1 MLYNKIAKI
10 YKSFYKSKALV
21 NKKVFKSF
29 LKVETL
35 EVSLILRG
43 KLFHTTGSALE
54 KARSPNVLRVVLGT
68 TSSFCPL
75 DLKR

>member
-1 MLYNKIAKI
+1 M
-10 YKSFYKSKALV
+10 

-43 KLFHTTGSALE
+43 KLFHTTGPALT
-54 KARSPNVLRVVLGT
+54 KARSPNVLQVVLGT
-68 TSSFCPL
+68 TSSFSPL

>member
-21 NKKVFKSF
+21 NKKVFI
-29 LKVETL
+29 KVETL

-43 KLFHTTGSALE
+43 KLFHTTGPALE
-54 KARSPNVLRVVLGT
+54 KAQSPNVLRVVLGT